1 MERVGQVIYL
11 EGGEAGKKRKNVI
24 ELIGKRAGHNRFYGL
39 SGWIGSDK
47 LKQFSDKRKKKGKE
61 LYLSVLSF

>member
-24 ELIGKRAGHNRFYGL
+24 ELIGKRAGDNRFYGL
-39 SGWIGSDK
+39 PGWIGSDK
-47 LKQFSDKRKKKGKE
+47 LKH
-61 LYLSVLSF
+61 LSLRTASTNLR